1 MIRQSLDTS
10 LEAEEAQ
17 LALIREA
24 SIAKRIAL
32 VRSLSQTMI
41 QLARRAIKR
50 MNPELNDQEI
60 NLIFIENHYGQ
71 KLAKDLQEFLKE
83 NTK

>member
-60 NLIFIENHYGQ
+60 NLIFIEKKILYLGYIV
-71 KLAKDLQEFLKE
+71 KYSI
-83 NTK
+83 

>member
-1 MIRQSLDTS
+1 MMIQSRDTT
-10 LEAEEAQ
+10 LEAEEVQ

-24 SIAKRIAL
+24 SIAKRITR

-50 MNPELNDQEI
+50 VNPGLNDQEI
-60 NLIFIENHYGQ
+60 NLIFVENHYGQ
-71 KLAKDLQEFLKE
+71 MLANDLRKFLRE